1 MKAFVIKSVWKK
13 VALQVTEIPESKL
26 GDNAVL
32 VQVHAVGENQQA
44 CATAPF
50 ALCASTTI

>member
-1 MKAFVIKSVWKK
+1 MKAFVINRYGKK
-13 VALQVTEIPESKL
+13 VALQVTEIPGSKL

-32 VQVHAVGENQQA
+32 VRVHAVGENQQA